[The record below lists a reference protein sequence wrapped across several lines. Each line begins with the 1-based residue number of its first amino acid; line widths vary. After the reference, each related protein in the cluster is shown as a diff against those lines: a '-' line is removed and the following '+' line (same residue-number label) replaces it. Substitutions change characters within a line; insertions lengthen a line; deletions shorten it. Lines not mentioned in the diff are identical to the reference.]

1 MKGRK
6 KRGTPVISK
15 AVFTLAKFRDNDSET
30 PCTCLGH
37 LGRCDRDRNDPISVT
52 LPKVAIAST
61 IVTVL
66 CRCHRCYHLKSP
78 MYIYTSLKAGLHYG
92 HYRSK
97 LVHFEAQKNNFYMK
111 KGHSLDKCHF
121 RGRKASC
128 FGPIFQL

>member
-1 MKGRK
+1 MYSVNTATQVKARK
-6 KRGTPVISK
+6 KLGTPVISK
-15 AVFTLAKFRDNDSET
+15 AVFTLAKFRDNVGENDSET

-52 LPKVAIAST
+52 LPKVAMAST

-78 MYIYTSLKAGLHYG
+78 MYMSLKADLHYG

-97 LVHFEAQKNNFYMK
+97 LVHFEAQENNFYVK
-111 KGHSLDKCHF
+111 KGPSLE
-121 RGRKASC
+121 
-128 FGPIFQL
+128 